1 MGCRG
6 LHPTGGGGSTRE
18 NASCTRPL
26 ARGSV
31 GLALGRWARWLYLF
45 RPGGRPDVVPTKNP
59 GCLHH
64 SRWRPSVFVEH
75 FAQVWYSNGPR
86 NEPPIIFSRRS
97 SPHLPR
103 FHWYI
108 LHDLCFDILQ
118 RVPSILR
125 NAVVV
130 TNPRRA
136 QDGHTPHRVS
146 HPKMVILSRCV
157 VPPSQVRAWQEEK
170 WGVRN
175 GTMEHRQGLMNGLQA
190 CLAV

>member
-1 MGCRG
+1 MAHAPAQSQTPDRRLACLTPDPIPPLSPSHAPHSQPRLQRPMPDIPMGF
-6 LHPTGGGGSTRE
+6 
-18 NASCTRPL
+18 PL
-26 ARGSV
+26 PHRS
-31 GLALGRWARWLYLF
+31 
-45 RPGGRPDVVPTKNP
+45 
-59 GCLHH
+59 
-64 SRWRPSVFVEH
+64 
-75 FAQVWYSNGPR
+75 YSNGPH

-130 TNPRRA
+130 TNGRRA
-136 QDGHTPHRVS
+136 QDGHTPHQVS
-146 HPKMVILSRCV
+146 HPKMVILSQCV
-157 VPPSQVRAWQEEK
+157 VPPSQVRVWQEEK